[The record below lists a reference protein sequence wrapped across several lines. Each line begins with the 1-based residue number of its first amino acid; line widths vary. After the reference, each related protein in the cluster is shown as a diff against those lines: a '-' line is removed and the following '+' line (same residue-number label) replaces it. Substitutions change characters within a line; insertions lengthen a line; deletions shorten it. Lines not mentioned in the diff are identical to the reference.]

1 MSRPVPHL
9 TEPMR
14 DAAERYAKRL
24 IGRHGI
30 SFETAWGEAKK
41 LALLGMLTVD
51 GFKKRVKSRRSRA
64 AKK

>member
-1 MSRPVPHL
+1 MSRPVLHL

-24 IGRHGI
+24 LGRGVALQL
-30 SFETAWGEAKK
+30 AWDEAKR
-41 LALLGMLTVD
+41 LAGLGMLTSD